1 MSLHQ
6 PSAGAP
12 APTIGVLINR
22 RSGRNRAGLKELR
35 NLVQQ
40 SPEVVARETSSR
52 AEAAEAMRE
61 FSTLGVDIIAAAGGD
76 GTLQEI
82 FGQLFNERIF
92 ARPPLLGVLPGG
104 TTNMI
109 GHDIGAARKP
119 ARELAALL
127 ELVRT
132 GRLDQGL
139 VRRRLIA
146 VHYHDRPAPQFG
158 LFGGGAGIH
167 QGTMLSR
174 RSVDRIGMRD
184 AAGPLA
190 GLMGLIGPML
200 IGHNPIRAVGAE
212 IRHDGL
218 IEERRDYLVIMTS
231 TMERLLLGLFP
242 FWGSGPGPIRL
253 TTVAAKPRRFSRVI
267 LPVLRGRIPADATP
281 ANGYRSVNARHVEI
295 DMTGGFVLD
304 GEIFD
309 VEAGKPLRLDCGPEV
324 TFVRGGEQG

>member
-1 MSLHQ
+1 MSLPHL
-6 PSAGAP
+6 STGAAKP
-12 APTIGVLINR
+12 MIGVLINR

-35 NLVQQ
+35 NLVRQ

-52 AEAAEAMRE
+52 AEAAAVMRE
-61 FSTLGVDIIAAAGGD
+61 FSTLGVGILAVSGGD
-76 GTLQEI
+76 GTLQDV
-82 FGQLFNERIF
+82 FGLVFNDHLF
-92 ARPPLLGVLPGG
+92 AKPPLLGILPGG

-109 GHDIGAARKP
+109 GHDVGVARKP

-127 ELVRT
+127 QRVRT
-132 GRLDQGL
+132 GRVEQGL

-146 VHYHDRPAPQFG
+146 VHHHSRPGVQYG

-167 QGTMLSR
+167 QGTMISR
-174 RSVDRIGMRD
+174 RSVDRLGMRD

-200 IGHNPIRAVGAE
+200 IGHNPIRAVAAE

-218 IEERRDYLVIMTS
+218 VEERRDYLAIIVS

-253 TTVAAKPRRFSRVI
+253 TTVATKPRRFSRVI

-281 ANGYRSVNARHVEI
+281 MNGYRSVNARQVEI

-304 GEIFD
+304 GEIFE
-309 VEAGKPLRLDCGPEV
+309 VEAGKPLRLDAGPEV
-324 TFVRGGEQG
+324 TFVRGGE